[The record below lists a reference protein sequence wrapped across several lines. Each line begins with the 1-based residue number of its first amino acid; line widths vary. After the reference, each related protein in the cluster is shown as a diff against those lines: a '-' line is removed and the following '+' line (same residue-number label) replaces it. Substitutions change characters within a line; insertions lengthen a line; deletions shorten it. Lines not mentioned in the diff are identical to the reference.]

1 MTAARTSRLV
11 AAGLALI
18 ATALLAAGCGGDDRA
33 ADAAPT
39 DETTTTATQASGP
52 LSVQEAL
59 DAGSGKITVHGWL
72 VAVGNS
78 LKVCT
83 TRSDTEPAQCGE
95 PSLTVDGFAGTI
107 SAVEEAEVPGTLE
120 GSTLVFDPESLLDL
134 GNAG

>member
-1 MTAARTSRLV
+1 MTAARTARLV
-11 AAGLALI
+11 AAGVATI
-18 ATALLAAGCGGDDRA
+18 AAALLAAGCGGDESA
-33 ADAAPT
+33 ADAAPAG
-39 DETTTTATQASGP
+39 ETTTVTQPTGP

-59 DAGSGKITVHGWL
+59 DAGSGEVTVHGWL
-72 VAVGNS
+72 VTVGNG
-78 LKVCT
+78 LKICT

-95 PSLTVDGFAGTI
+95 PSLTIDGFAGTI

>member
-1 MTAARTSRLV
+1 MTAARTARLV
-11 AAGLALI
+11 AAGVATI
-18 ATALLAAGCGGDDRA
+18 AAALLAAGCGGDDGA
-33 ADAAPT
+33 ADAGPA
-39 DETTTTATQASGP
+39 DETTTTAQVASGP

-59 DAGSGKITVHGWL
+59 DAGAGEVTVHGWL
-72 VAVGNS
+72 VTVGNG

-83 TRSDTEPAQCGE
+83 TRSDTEPVQCGE

-107 SAVEEAEVPGTLE
+107 SSSEEAEVPGTLE